1 MLRKG
6 WYPCIRSMY
15 IIEALF
21 DDKECFSYKKFAGVV
36 AEMRRLK
43 MISSLQAWRRERKR
57 TRWDFF
63 AS

>member
-1 MLRKG
+1 
-6 WYPCIRSMY
+6 MY